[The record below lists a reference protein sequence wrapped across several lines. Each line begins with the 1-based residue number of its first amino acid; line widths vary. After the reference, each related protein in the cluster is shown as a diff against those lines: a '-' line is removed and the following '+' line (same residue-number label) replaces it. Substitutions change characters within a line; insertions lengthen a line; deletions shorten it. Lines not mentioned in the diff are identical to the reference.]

1 MVMVES
7 GSGQID
13 RVRIQILPKGAD
25 PSGSGSA
32 PLALERGGME
42 WGSMEWGSM
51 ERGGGGQQHECGG
64 WVVVLDGGRWVVVGG
79 GEGTG

>member
-25 PSGSGSA
+25 PGGSGSA
-32 PLALERGGME
+32 PLALERGG
-42 WGSMEWGSM
+42 MEWGSM